1 MLVSSDRGGFRR
13 GDGSDGLAAQRTF
26 FSGLLE
32 RPLAL
37 PFFLA
42 LPFLSFFPFP
52 FFFGLLLRAMANG
65 GGLHPYTIQAAKMLR
80 ALPID
85 SMLRC
90 WPHVIMIVG
99 YR

>member
-1 MLVSSDRGGFRR
+1 M
-13 GDGSDGLAAQRTF
+13 AAQRTF

-52 FFFGLLLRAMANG
+52 FFFGLLLRAILEFANG
-65 GGLHPYTIQAAKMLR
+65 GGLRVRRQKCYVER
-80 ALPID
+80 VLPID
-85 SMLRC
+85 SMCATVLAT
-90 WPHVIMIVG
+90 
-99 YR
+99 

>member
-52 FFFGLLLRAMANG
+52 FFFGLLLRAILAGQRWVSYGKNAACSAYV
-65 GGLHPYTIQAAKMLR
+65 LIQCATLLA
-80 ALPID
+80 
-85 SMLRC
+85 
-90 WPHVIMIVG
+90 VIMIVG